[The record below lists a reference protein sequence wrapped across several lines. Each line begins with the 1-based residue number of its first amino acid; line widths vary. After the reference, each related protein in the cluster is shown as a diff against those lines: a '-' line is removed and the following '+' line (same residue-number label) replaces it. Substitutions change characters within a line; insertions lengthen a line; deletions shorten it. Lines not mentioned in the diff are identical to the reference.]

1 MLPHRSDFDI
11 ISPYSILVNTFLHFF
26 KLIFQ
31 IRYIPRF
38 YDVFDN
44 LK

>member
-1 MLPHRSDFDI
+1 M
-11 ISPYSILVNTFLHFF
+11 